1 MEPRQEFIRFF
12 SDDNGK
18 IKEEIRLKHS
28 IPNKALKGRRRHDIK
43 IFKKARKRKKD

>member
-1 MEPRQEFIRFF
+1 MEPRQEFVRFF
-12 SDDNGK
+12 SDDNSK

-28 IPNKALKGRRRHDIK
+28 IPNKDLKRRREHDIK